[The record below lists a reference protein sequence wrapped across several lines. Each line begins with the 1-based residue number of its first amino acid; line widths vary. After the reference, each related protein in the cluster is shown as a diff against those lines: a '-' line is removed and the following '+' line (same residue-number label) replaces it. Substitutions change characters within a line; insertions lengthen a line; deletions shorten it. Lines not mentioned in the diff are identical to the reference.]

1 MFIRLLEDASELRF
15 DHFACEITSDRIGIL
30 CFDLKPP
37 IFGIIMGSLIMLIAL
52 INFYTLF
59 RFPEFEEYQRR
70 KHLYVSRL
78 C

>member
-1 MFIRLLEDASELRF
+1 MRNF
-15 DHFACEITSDRIGIL
+15 DRIGIL

-52 INFYTLF
+52 GNFYTLF

-78 C
+78 ECDLGFHAAHPLTILVVC